1 MQFEVIKFFKIH
13 LSYSDGG
20 IELLYSERGVAVNI
34 LILYYSGVG
43 NTKMVA
49 TKIFHELQGSHE
61 ATLVSIEDLS
71 TDITIADY
79 DSLVIGFPT
88 IHAAPAYPILT
99 FIKQMEQ
106 LENSIQAFLFATC
119 GLYSANTLRIFAK
132 QCEKKNMITI
142 LSRSYRCAATDGI
155 LLAPAMRIWSRH
167 EKRLDKKVEN
177 DVSVF
182 IRRCNDP
189 VVADIPRFKIYSIL
203 NYPNKFFGQR
213 FSPPI
218 YTHKQHCVLCG
229 KCGIHCPV
237 QCICKDDEGYP
248 LFDNEKCIHCYRCIH
263 HCPKKALSL
272 TKKRPLLKTLNDG
285 WNWSSGDRK

>member
-1 MQFEVIKFFKIH
+1 M
-13 LSYSDGG
+13 
-20 IELLYSERGVAVNI
+20 NI

-49 TKIFHELQGSHE
+49 TKYSMNCKARMKLIS
-61 ATLVSIEDLS
+61 VSIEDLI

-88 IHAAPAYPILT
+88 IHVAPCIPILT

-106 LENSIQAFLFATC
+106 LENSIPAFLFTTC

-132 QCEKKNMITI
+132 LCEKKNMITI

-213 FSPPI
+213 FFSSNI
-218 YTHKQHCVLCG
+218 HYKQHCVLCG
-229 KCGIHCPV
+229 NAEYTALCNVSVRTMRDTRCLIMKNAYIVIGAFTIALKRHC
-237 QCICKDDEGYP
+237 
-248 LFDNEKCIHCYRCIH
+248 H
-263 HCPKKALSL
+263 
-272 TKKRPLLKTLNDG
+272 
-285 WNWSSGDRK
+285 